1 MASVELLLQILDLLL
16 QLLLLLL
23 LLLLRCSIN
32 INTSRSF
39 RITVR
44 RLVGNSL
51 LTMRVN

>member
-16 QLLLLLL
+16 QLLLLL